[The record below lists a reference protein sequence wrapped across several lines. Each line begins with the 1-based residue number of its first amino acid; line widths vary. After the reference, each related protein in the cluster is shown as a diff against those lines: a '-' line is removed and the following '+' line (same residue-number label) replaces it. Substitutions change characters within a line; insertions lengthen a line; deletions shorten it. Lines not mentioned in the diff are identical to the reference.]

1 MERQGDAE
9 NEGRQ
14 DETEDEMD
22 ELSESDED
30 IRAGRLKRGQL
41 TKNRMDINNYNPYP
55 IPEDLKHIERVVKV
69 DKHRENDVVRV
80 FQNKPPTTT
89 NIGRNN
95 RANVI
100 TGRKGPQRKAIVT
113 PTPRAGFEL
122 FFTED
127 IMATIVSCTNRKI
140 RSFIST
146 VPDNFVSQNSKYT
159 YVKEAC
165 VDELYAII
173 GLYVYRGMYKLNT
186 ISVDKLFSNT
196 YGPPIFSATMSRNRV
211 TFIRANLSFDD
222 LTIDGNKTVLP
233 L

>member
-1 MERQGDAE
+1 MSFHVLTVENNKTFEIIKAEYLSSSNLQTQCLFTGNEENMERQGDAE

-22 ELSESDED
+22 EFSESDED
-30 IRAGRLKRGQL
+30 IRAGRLKRSQL
-41 TKNRMDINNYNPYP
+41 TKNRIVNSIDKALDKNNYNPYQ
-55 IPEDLKHIERVVKV
+55 IPEDLKHIDSLVKV

-80 FQNKPPTTT
+80 FLNKPPTT

-100 TGRKGPQRKAIVT
+100 TGRQGPQPKARVT
-113 PTPRAGFEL
+113 PTSRAGFEL

-127 IMATIVSCTNRKI
+127 IMATIVSCTDSFI

-146 VPDNFVSQNSKYT
+146 LPDNFVSQNSKYT

-173 GLYVYRGMYKLNT
+173 GLYIYRGLSKLNT
-186 ISVDKLFSNT
+186 I
-196 YGPPIFSATMSRNRV
+196 
-211 TFIRANLSFDD
+211 
-222 LTIDGNKTVLP
+222 
-233 L
+233 

>member
-1 MERQGDAE
+1 MSFHVLTVENNKTFEIIKDEYLSSSNLQTQCLFTGNEENMERQGDAE

-30 IRAGRLKRGQL
+30 IRAGRLKRRQL
-41 TKNRMDINNYNPYP
+41 TKNRIVNSIDKALDINNYNPYP
-55 IPEDLKHIERVVKV
+55 IPEDLKHIDSVVKV
-69 DKHRENDVVRV
+69 DKHRGNDIVRV
-80 FQNKPPTTT
+80 FQNKPPTT

-100 TGRKGPQRKAIVT
+100 TGRQGPQPKARVT

-127 IMATIVSCTNRKI
+127 IMATIVSCTNKKI

-146 VPDNFVSQNSKYT
+146 LPDNF
-159 YVKEAC
+159 
-165 VDELYAII
+165 
-173 GLYVYRGMYKLNT
+173 
-186 ISVDKLFSNT
+186 
-196 YGPPIFSATMSRNRV
+196 IF
-211 TFIRANLSFDD
+211 I
-222 LTIDGNKTVLP
+222 KTVNTRT
-233 L
+233 